1 LFIGVWILF
10 AGVLFFGSV
19 LNASLVSLAERQREV
34 ATFLALGYTRWQ
46 IGAMFMRE
54 SLVANLAG
62 TLLGLPVGY
71 GLTVLMLYAYENDV
85 IRLPLV
91 CPTWIW
97 LWTIVLSTLFAMA
110 AHAIVQWRVFRLD
123 YLESLKV
130 QE

>member
-1 LFIGVWILF
+1 M
-10 AGVLFFGSV
+10 LFFGSV
-19 LNASLVSLAERQREV
+19 VNASLVSLAERQREV
-34 ATFLALGYTRWQ
+34 ATFMALGYTHWQ

-54 SLVANLAG
+54 SMIANSAG

-71 GLTVLMLYAYENDV
+71 GLTVLMVYAYENDV

-91 CPTWIW
+91 CSSWVW
-97 LWTIVLSTLFAMA
+97 LRTLVLSSCFAMS
-110 AHAIVQWRVFRLD
+110 AHAIVQWRICRLN